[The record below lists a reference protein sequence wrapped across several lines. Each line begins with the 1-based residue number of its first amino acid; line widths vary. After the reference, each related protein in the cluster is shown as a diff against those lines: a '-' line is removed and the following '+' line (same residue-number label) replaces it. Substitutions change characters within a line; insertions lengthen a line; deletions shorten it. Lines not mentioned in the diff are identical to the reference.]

1 MRLLIAVI
9 TAAVVMLAPA
19 VADAHAHLDHASPP
33 VGATVPTAPPD
44 VTIWFTQKLEAA
56 FSGVDV
62 TRAERRQCN
71 CRRSTDQRQYH
82 EDRDQG
88 RRPGRLSR
96 ALARRFRGHAQ
107 DRRQFHVHCG
117 RPITC
122 STCLSTRAPSIM
134 PRRSWRQGSP
144 SLPSALPSRR
154 SASRRAISSLRPYG
168 DGSPGSDGSASH
180 SAYSRALPG
189 SS

>member
-62 TRAERRQCN
+62 TGPSGASVN
-71 CRRSTDQRQYH
+71 CRAATDQRQYH

-88 RRPGRLSR
+88 RRPGAYHVRW
-96 ALARRFRGHAQ
+96 HAVSVDTHKTEGNFTFTVGGQ
-107 DRRQFHVHCG
+107 
-117 RPITC
+117 
-122 STCLSTRAPSIM
+122 
-134 PRRSWRQGSP
+134 
-144 SLPSALPSRR
+144 
-154 SASRRAISSLRPYG
+154 
-168 DGSPGSDGSASH
+168 
-180 SAYSRALPG
+180 
-189 SS
+189 